1 MWQYCVWCGARF
13 AETALLVGLW
23 CYGWKQQSR
32 TVSHGVWVWGGARF
46 DDCVGSIVDLCTV
59 TYKSSAAVHE
69 TERNR
74 TRWQRSVR
82 LIQALKPRIMMMIVL
97 VVVVMVL
104 MMMTITMTTN

>member
-1 MWQYCVWCGARF
+1 
-13 AETALLVGLW
+13 VGVE
-23 CYGWKQQSR
+23 G
-32 TVSHGVWVWGGARF
+32 GGARF